1 MCLQLFKSLCGQ
13 WVTSPQEVIRLLQ
26 YKSVDGNFM
35 PTSNVVITEDDKNTV
50 KTLFARYLKG
60 SGHPQHI
67 QFGPD
72 LISPEVHERDKDD
85 KLIRSCQLLA
95 MVTGSEL
102 LPSNPLQRITV
113 YTSVRFTFIIADQYQ
128 VQFIHQLPDM
138 HLHGL
143 TSLAPGSTVNK
154 SFNFFNFQY

>member
-1 MCLQLFKSLCGQ
+1 
-13 WVTSPQEVIRLLQ
+13 
-26 YKSVDGNFM
+26 M

-67 QFGPD
+67 QSGPD
-72 LISPEVHERDKDD
+72 LISPKVHEHDKDD
-85 KLIRSCQLLA
+85 KLIHSHQLLA

-102 LPSNPLQRITV
+102 LPLNPLQCIMV

-138 HLHGL
+138 HLCDL
-143 TSLAPGSTVNK
+143 TSSSGVNCK
-154 SFNFFNFQY
+154 

>member
-1 MCLQLFKSLCGQ
+1 
-13 WVTSPQEVIRLLQ
+13 
-26 YKSVDGNFM
+26 M
-35 PTSNVVITEDDKNTV
+35 PTSNVVITEDDKNMV

-67 QFGPD
+67 QFGP
-72 LISPEVHERDKDD
+72 EVCERDKDD
-85 KLIRSCQLLA
+85 KLICSRWLLA

-102 LPSNPLQRITV
+102 LPSNPLQHITV